1 VVAAGE
7 EVGREQPAKVSAFDQ
22 ILAILRQR
30 TGVDFTHY
38 RRATMQRR
46 VRRRMLVRRFES
58 PQAYADHL
66 QAHAIECDE
75 LFNEILIHLTGF
87 FREAGVYRAFRKKLF
102 PALLKEKTAEEP
114 LRIWVP
120 GCSTGQ
126 EVYSIAIALV
136 EFMGDRKQHHPVQ
149 IFGTDIHDAALEKAR
164 AGVYPDAIES
174 DVSAERLRRYFH
186 KTADGYRIN
195 NDIRESCIFARQN
208 LVVDPAFSKLDLI
221 SCRDVLVYLDAT
233 LQRKV
238 VPRFH
243 YALNSN
249 GFLVLG
255 ASETVGS
262 FSDLFSLLDRNVPIY
277 TKKAVRSRSAV
288 HFGRAS
294 HSPVASSR
302 LQPPAPPTPADP
314 SLSDLRKSA
323 DRILLTHYCPASVI
337 INRHL
342 EVLQSRGAIGLFL
355 EHTGG
360 EGRPNLLAIAREGLI
375 PRLRAAVATATKRNV
390 RVIRRGVRVSQNG
403 YSLETTVEVIPFCA
417 PPSLEK
423 FYLVLFLWNSE
434 SVKAKTEKTRRSG
447 KHCAPRLAEIH
458 ELVRLNEE
466 LAASRELLQST
477 IAEQEA
483 TMHELRSANEEIT
496 SSNEELKSTNE
507 ELEIARVELQSTNE
521 ELTSLNDVLEHRNTE
536 LERIN
541 NDLHNVLNTVDVPLL
556 VLGADLR
563 IRHFTGAAARL
574 CGLIPG
580 DIGRPITDINLQLEG
595 PDLSKAVLEV
605 TDRLTTLEFGI
616 KDRTGHRYSARVRPY
631 KTSDD
636 RSEGTVIAF
645 VEIEPQPHN
654 SETGL
659 PVPHVQRYS
668 GHRTT
673 PRE

>member
-1 VVAAGE
+1 MV
-7 EVGREQPAKVSAFDQ
+7 
-22 ILAILRQR
+22 
-30 TGVDFTHY
+30 
-38 RRATMQRR
+38 
-46 VRRRMLVRRFES
+46 VRRFES
-58 PQAYADHL
+58 LQACADHL
-66 QAHAIECDE
+66 QAHAAECDE

-87 FREAGVYRAFRKKLF
+87 FREAGVYHAFRKKLF
-102 PALLKEKTAEEP
+102 PELLKNKTAEEP
-114 LRIWVP
+114 VRIWVP

-149 IFGTDIHDAALEKAR
+149 IFATDIHDAALEKAR

-174 DVSAERLRRYFH
+174 DVSAERLRRHFQ
-186 KTADGYRIN
+186 KTAGGYRIN
-195 NDIRESCIFARQN
+195 NDIRKLCIFARKN
-208 LVVDPAFSKLDLI
+208 LFVDPAFSKLDLI

-255 ASETVGS
+255 ASETVGA

-277 TKKAVRSRSAV
+277 TKKAVRSRTAVPFGHDSPGSAV
-288 HFGRAS
+288 
-294 HSPVASSR
+294 SSR
-302 LQPPAPPTPADP
+302 RQPPAPPTPADP

-342 EVLQSRGAIGLFL
+342 EVLQSRGTIGLFL

-360 EGRPNLLAIAREGLI
+360 EGRLNLLAIAREGLI
-375 PRLRAAVATATKRNV
+375 PHLRAAVATAIKRNV
-390 RVIRRGVRVSQNG
+390 RVFRRGVRLSQNG

-417 PPSLEK
+417 PPSQEK
-423 FYLVLFLWNSE
+423 LYLVLFLWNAE
-434 SVKAKTEKTRRSG
+434 SIKAKAAKTPRSG
-447 KHCAPRLAEIH
+447 KHRAPRMAETD
-458 ELVRLNEE
+458 ELVRLHEE
-466 LAASRELLQST
+466 LAARRELLQST

-483 TMHELRSANEEIT
+483 TMDELRSANEEIT
-496 SSNEELKSTNE
+496 SSNEELQSTNE
-507 ELEIARVELQSTNE
+507 ELEIARAELQSTNE

-536 LERIN
+536 LEHIN
-541 NDLHNVLNTVDVPLL
+541 NDLHNVLNNIDVPLL

-595 PDLSKAVLEV
+595 PDLSKAVLEA
-605 TDRLTTLEFGI
+605 TDRLTTREFGLE
-616 KDRTGHRYSARVRPY
+616 DRTGHRYSARIRPY
-631 KTSDD
+631 VTIDN
-636 RSEGTVIAF
+636 RTEGAIIAF
-645 VEIEPQPHN
+645 VDIEPLTRKSDP
-654 SETGL
+654 T
-659 PVPHVQRYS
+659 
-668 GHRTT
+668 
-673 PRE
+673 